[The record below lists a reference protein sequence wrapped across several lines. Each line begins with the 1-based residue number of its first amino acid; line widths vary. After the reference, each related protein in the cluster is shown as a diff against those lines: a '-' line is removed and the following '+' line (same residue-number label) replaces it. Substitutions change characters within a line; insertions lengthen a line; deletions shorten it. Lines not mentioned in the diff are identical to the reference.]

1 MTKING
7 SFEVKLVPQPAAEGT
22 ESAQLGRMSITKQF
36 SGDLNAQSFGEMLA
50 SRSATPGSAG
60 YVAMERVTGTLLG
73 KKGSF
78 VLMHLG
84 SMQSGASELKIQV
97 VPDSGSDELIGL
109 SGWMQIEIKDSQHFY
124 TFDFS
129 LPGG

>member
-1 MTKING
+1 MARING
-7 SFEVKLVPQPAAEGT
+7 IFEVKLAPQSAAEGT
-22 ESAQLGRMSITKQF
+22 ESAQLGRMSIAKQF
-36 SGDLNAQSFGEMLA
+36 SGDLNAHSLGEMLA

-60 YVAMERVTGTLLG
+60 YVAMERVTGTLFG

-97 VPDSGSDELIGL
+97 VPDSGSEELIGL
-109 SGWMQIEIKDSQHFY
+109 SGLMQIEIKEGQHFY

-129 LPGG
+129 LPGS

>member
-1 MTKING
+1 MAQING
-7 SFEVKLVPQPAAEGT
+7 SFEVKLVPQPVAAGT
-22 ESAQLGRMSITKQF
+22 ESAILGRMSIAKQF
-36 SGDLNAQSFGEMLA
+36 YGELNAHSLGEMLA
-50 SRSATPGSAG
+50 SRSVTPGSAG

-97 VPDSGSDELIGL
+97 VPDSGSEELIGL
-109 SGWMQIEIKDSQHFY
+109 SGLMQIEIKDGQHFY

-129 LPGG
+129 LPGS